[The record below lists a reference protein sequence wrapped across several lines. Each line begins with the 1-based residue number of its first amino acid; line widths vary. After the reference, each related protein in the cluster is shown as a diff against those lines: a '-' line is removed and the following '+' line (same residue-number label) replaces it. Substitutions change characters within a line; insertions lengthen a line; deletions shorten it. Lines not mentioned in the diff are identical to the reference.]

1 MKATWERLD
10 DTQSGFIASSW
21 RQYYDNNGVNTVI
34 PYMGIFALAEQSK
47 TFPRSRLDSL
57 VIIVSEFHET
67 RTLRPSV
74 GLAVKVT
81 PPDNPWEQLYDKH
94 IWRRL

>member
-1 MKATWERLD
+1 
-10 DTQSGFIASSW
+10 
-21 RQYYDNNGVNTVI
+21 
-34 PYMGIFALAEQSK
+34 MGMFALAEQSN

-81 PPDNPWEQLYDKH
+81 PDCDSLESNCMTSTGPNTFGDDSRCMDNKPA
-94 IWRRL
+94 